1 MPVSGV
7 RHRSL
12 ASDIVLGMP
21 NLTVDATDVA
31 AIVRERT
38 MDAHR
43 SAESKPFITA
53 LMKGELDLAAYT
65 RYLAQLAWIYEAL
78 ESRPSQPGDPAIID
92 AHRLDRFAAMESD
105 LAALGTSTWRT
116 EHPALPATAAYADHL
131 RAIAPDDLPRYLA
144 HHYTRY
150 LGDLSGGQAIARL
163 VARHY
168 DASPEQ
174 LSFFRFSEI
183 DDIVLY
189 KRAYRENLNAL
200 GFDAAEVD
208 AFVNEADAAFDF
220 NSAVFDALGG

>member
-1 MPVSGV
+1 MRPI
-7 RHRSL
+7 L
-12 ASDIVLGMP
+12 LGMP

-78 ESRPSQPGDPAIID
+78 ESRPSQPNDPAIID
-92 AHRLDRFAAMESD
+92 AHSLDRLRRDGERPRRSRSPA
-105 LAALGTSTWRT
+105 WRT
-116 EHPALPATAAYADHL
+116 TPRARPRRPPTRDHL

-168 DASPEQ
+168 DATPEQ
-174 LSFFRFSEI
+174 LSFFRF
-183 DDIVLY
+183 DRDRRH
-189 KRAYRENLNAL
+189 RALQARLPREPQRPRLRRRTGRRL
-200 GFDAAEVD
+200 RRPRPTP
-208 AFVNEADAAFDF
+208 AFDF
-220 NSAVFDALGG
+220 NSAVFDALDG